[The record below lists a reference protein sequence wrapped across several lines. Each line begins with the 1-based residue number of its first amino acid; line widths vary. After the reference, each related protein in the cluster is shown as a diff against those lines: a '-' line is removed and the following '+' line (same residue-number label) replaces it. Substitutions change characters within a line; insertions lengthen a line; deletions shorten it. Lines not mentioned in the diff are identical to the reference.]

1 VRSPWNDAAVDIE
14 AWEGADLYHPGAPG
28 SEERLALLEYL
39 SARGATLEQMV
50 DAQSRASLPALAG
63 ELLLGTESD
72 STSVEETAERWGL
85 PIERVQR
92 VLLAVG
98 LPAGPDS
105 RFPKDLDAL
114 MSAFERGMVV
124 GEDSLL
130 AFARVLGA
138 ATTNI
143 AEAAI
148 ALFYAELAPRTA
160 GDGTDELVRA
170 HMSEEAVQ
178 AYNLVPDVLSAL
190 LKVQLTRASRRAVLA
205 RAGPAGNEAEPTTPS
220 GPSEVVA
227 LGFIDLVG
235 STAWAAGLN
244 LRDQNVALS
253 RFESVAWSSSVLAGG
268 RVIKMI
274 GDEVFFSAPTVDA
287 ACEIGIEVCNAVAR
301 DPLLP
306 PARGAIGHGQVFP
319 REGDYFGPLVNLVA
333 RLVKVPRAGELAITE
348 DAAAALSPDR
358 WSLTELEPAHL
369 RGLEDPVRVFTV
381 TRIGAKAP

>member
-1 VRSPWNDAAVDIE
+1 VDIE
-14 AWEGADLYHPGAPG
+14 AWEGAGLYQPDAPG
-28 SEERLALLEYL
+28 SEERLALLQYL
-39 SARGATLEQMV
+39 SAQGATLEQMV
-50 DAQSRASLPALAG
+50 DAHGRASLPALAG
-63 ELLLGTESD
+63 ELLLGTEVE
-72 STSVEETAERWGL
+72 STSVEETAKRWGL

-114 MSAFERGMVV
+114 MSAFERGIVV

-138 ATTNI
+138 AANNI

-148 ALFYAELAPRTA
+148 ALFYAELAPRTI

-170 HMSEEAVQ
+170 HMSEAAVE

-205 RAGPAGNEAEPTTPS
+205 RATPASSEDEPPEAS
-220 GPSEVVA
+220 GSSEVVA

-235 STAWAAGLN
+235 STEWAAGLN

-253 RFESVAWSSSVLAGG
+253 RFESVAWSSSVQAGG

-274 GDEVFFSAPTVDA
+274 GDEVFFSAPSVDA
-287 ACEIGIEVCNAVAR
+287 ACEIGIEVCSAVAR

-306 PARGAIGHGQVFP
+306 PARGAIGHGQVIP
-319 REGDYFGPLVNLVA
+319 REGDYFGPLVNLIA
-333 RLVKVPRAGELAITE
+333 RLAKVGRAGGLVITE
-348 DAAAALSPDR
+348 DAAAALSADR
-358 WSLTELEPAHL
+358 WALQELEPVHV
-369 RGLEDPVRVFTV
+369 RGLADPVRVLSV
-381 TRIGAKAP
+381 AKIGPQER